1 MADKKTTKTS
11 FYHNIKD
18 LKFDSLVYPNDLN
31 PGNFYPDCICF
42 SIKKRIG
49 VSVDDV
55 SKALSAGTQ
64 ATKNAWNS
72 VDTEGNF
79 VGKYPEELQPL
90 INTAV
95 KNADKQAAPKVQQE
109 AVHKVINAWYAEDP
123 KRGKPPSHM
132 FDVITAGIKKFASE
146 MQTKQKEL
154 KLQKSSEARL
164 GQIYL
169 NMPNGIQFAEAANW
183 AGTELGFM
191 GKMTQDLVSGSGASG
206 DALKT
211 LTGAAAGS
219 AGNIVG
225 AAVGAI
231 PSLVS
236 KLGIQ
241 GGMFGAAIGAMAAG
255 GPMQK
260 GLESALGVASNPYL
274 EMMFSGI
281 GFRKFS
287 FEFILR
293 PKSTDEVKTV
303 AQILRMFRT
312 FTKPTYTEGDLGK
325 AFMDYPMEFGIEFLT
340 SSTEASFKSDEGDSR
355 SGKSGGQIRSS
366 YIRNTHVPKI
376 KTCVCDNVSSN
387 FTPQS
392 VWAAHKLGSPVAV
405 TLSLSFQE
413 TELVMAEDVHKD
425 ETEGGGY

>member
-1 MADKKTTKTS
+1 
-11 FYHNIKD
+11 
-18 LKFDSLVYPNDLN
+18 
-31 PGNFYPDCICF
+31 
-42 SIKKRIG
+42 
-49 VSVDDV
+49 
-55 SKALSAGTQ
+55 
-64 ATKNAWNS
+64 
-72 VDTEGNF
+72 

-123 KRGKPPSHM
+123 KRGKPPRHM
-132 FDVITAGIKKFASE
+132 FDVITKGIKKFAFE

-191 GKMTQDLVSGSGASG
+191 GKMTQDLVSGGGASG